1 MLLRNSNRNAKVL
14 PANLLPGIG
23 VVLFMSS
30 VPFMPSLPTLK
41 KQNKTK
47 HLKSRNNNNNTVLSG
62 RRKKSTA
69 SATWFGH
76 IKD

>member
-1 MLLRNSNRNAKVL
+1 MLLKNSNRNAKVL

-41 KQNKTK
+41 KKKT
-47 HLKSRNNNNNTVLSG
+47 HLKSRNNNNTVLSG
-62 RRKKSTA
+62 RRKKGIA

-76 IKD
+76 IND